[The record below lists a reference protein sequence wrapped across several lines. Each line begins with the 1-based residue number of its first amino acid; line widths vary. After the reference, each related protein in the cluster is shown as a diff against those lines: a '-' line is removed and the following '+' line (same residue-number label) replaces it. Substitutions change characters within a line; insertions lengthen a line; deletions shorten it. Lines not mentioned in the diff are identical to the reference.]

1 MSTLASRTA
10 LAALTVVGVAVLG
23 IGLWLVAH
31 LGTSGTATFSAS
43 PKGVAAVLV
52 GPDVLN
58 RVDAPVTVTAR
69 AAGGA
74 AVFIGAAAPA
84 DAQAVIASSPH
95 ASVTGVDVT
104 DWALT
109 TSTAGTSTVG
119 TSTPGTS
126 TAGTSAPP
134 ALAQSDVWRS
144 SASGRDRTS
153 LVLSQASAP
162 ESLVVGSA
170 DGATSAV
177 ESVTLEWEHHAWFFQ
192 ALVVTVVGLLLT
204 LAGAAGLWRSR
215 RPVDAEVRR

>member
-10 LAALTVVGVAVLG
+10 SAALTVVGVAVLG

-69 AAGGA
+69 AAGGE

-84 DAQAVIASSPH
+84 DAQAVLASSPY

-109 TSTAGTSTVG
+109 ASTG

-126 TAGTSAPP
+126 PAGTSATP

-144 SASGRDRTS
+144 SASGGGRTS
-153 LVLSQASAP
+153 LVLSQAFAP

-170 DGATSAV
+170 HGATSAL